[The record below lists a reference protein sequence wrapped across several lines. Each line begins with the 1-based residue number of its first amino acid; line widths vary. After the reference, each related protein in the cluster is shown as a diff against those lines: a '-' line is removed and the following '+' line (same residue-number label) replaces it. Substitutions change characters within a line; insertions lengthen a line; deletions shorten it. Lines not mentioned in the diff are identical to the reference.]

1 MEQPIPVADLIILI
15 ASGTARVEYF
25 NEQIDSFIS
34 STNKNLPENLFAAAY
49 PVTYLQ
55 LKQGI
60 ASTALVAD
68 STTNISESQRV
79 LIRPHP
85 IPPFETV
92 TGLDG
97 NKNPHLS
104 WISTEFKLSPNVA
117 TLFHANTLIRSH
129 LSPTCTPG
137 INIRYVELRRIYSEY
152 SSSNENRGIIGTL
165 IGLNDVRYDHSITHN
180 KYSFWPYK
188 MANSKNDHLS
198 TCLPV
203 QTCLSNYRIKSD
215 PREHG
220 QVFAKL
226 VTIDDIVDLID
237 LLSVVSINKVSNS
250 MFAGR

>member
-129 LSPTCTPG
+129 LSPTVPALIATIAPNGLTIVSRLTLNLPHSALAGCHVRRPLGGSCSRRTTARVLQRKHHTPC
-137 INIRYVELRRIYSEY
+137 RRMS
-152 SSSNENRGIIGTL
+152 R
-165 IGLNDVRYDHSITHN
+165 
-180 KYSFWPYK
+180 
-188 MANSKNDHLS
+188 
-198 TCLPV
+198 
-203 QTCLSNYRIKSD
+203 KSHC
-215 PREHG
+215 RAT
-220 QVFAKL
+220 VF
-226 VTIDDIVDLID
+226 
-237 LLSVVSINKVSNS
+237 
-250 MFAGR
+250 